1 MVMVSA
7 VLLASPSTPGL
18 TLSNGAV
25 WVTTQPL
32 PACSSPDT
40 SAPTLHFPSSTSTES
55 VGRLGLAGT
64 RYTIAMWLKPATGL
78 NSAPVRWDILG
89 PTSGFSGCY
98 TGRCLHMYFRRDGA
112 GLPRLLFGS
121 YSDAVVA
128 PERSDLEERWT
139 HWAFTFDSS
148 NQARSILQDGA
159 VIASAVGTT
168 TLTVDTALSLGLYVQ
183 GYSDRGFLG
192 YMAKV
197 AVWTDVLAP
206 SVLSE
211 VAACDWETTVV
222 PASAPLGTPRPGAC
236 TGFESSEWAQR
247 FNQ

>member
-1 MVMVSA
+1 MVMLSA
-7 VLLASPSTPGL
+7 VLLASPRTPGL
-18 TLSNGAV
+18 MLSNGAA

-32 PACSSPDT
+32 PACTSGPSAPTSAPSSSPTT
-40 SAPTLHFPSSTSTES
+40 SAPTAASPALHFPSSTSTAS
-55 VGRLGLAGT
+55 VGSLALART
-64 RYTIAMWLKPATGL
+64 SFTIAMWLKPATGL

-98 TGRCLHMYFRRDGA
+98 TGICLHMYFRRDGA

-159 VIASAVGTT
+159 VIANAVGTT
-168 TLTVDTALSLGLYVQ
+168 TLPVDTALSLGLYEQ
-183 GYSDRGFLG
+183 G
-192 YMAKV
+192 
-197 AVWTDVLAP
+197 
-206 SVLSE
+206 
-211 VAACDWETTVV
+211 
-222 PASAPLGTPRPGAC
+222 
-236 TGFESSEWAQR
+236 
-247 FNQ
+247 